1 MNNSEQLKG
10 RQKFHLSVG
19 TSSRKIFKWDVLFQL
34 FDNNPLSKS
43 LSTILKI
50 LQESNRNLSYFGTN
64 PPRFIAQ
71 RRIFGPNS
79 PLLQIRFDTW
89 RVQE

>member
-1 MNNSEQLKG
+1 MEPIL
-10 RQKFHLSVG
+10 FILSFC
-19 TSSRKIFKWDVLFQL
+19 TNCTEIFKLDVLFQL

-43 LSTILKI
+43 ISTSLKI
-50 LQESNRNLSYFGTN
+50 LKESNQNLSYFGTN

-71 RRIFGPNS
+71 RTIFGPNS
-79 PLLQIRFDTW
+79 PLLQIRFDTP